1 MDSSDQNNPLV
12 TVYITN
18 YNYAPFLEQSIRSVL
33 DQTFQDFEL
42 IIIDDGSSDNSEEII
57 EKYREN
63 DKVRIIYQQNKGL
76 NATNNV
82 AIAEACGKYI
92 VRLDADDYLEPSAL
106 GMMVTLLEADP
117 ELGLVFPDYYYVDE
131 DGNVTGQER
140 RHHFDDE
147 VTLYDQPAHGACTMV
162 RLDFLKKM
170 GGYDEEFTCQDGY
183 ELWIKFVTFYKVT
196 NISRPL
202 FSYRRHGNNL
212 TVNEDRILST
222 RKAIKEK
229 FVSAHLKS
237 PNTLAIIPVRD
248 KFIGSVNWPL
258 MEYNGKTVL
267 EHKVLQC
274 LNSRNINHIVI
285 TSADQGTLEL
295 ARDVFA
301 SKPTVQVVERSSEF
315 AREGVSLKETIDLVL
330 EHVHSNFD
338 ALATIS
344 LDYPFLD
351 ATIIDE
357 AVNTLAIF
365 KSDSVISTRA
375 DLSTYYMH
383 NGTSLKAILDQNK
396 YTRYER
402 EALYKGVGGLV
413 VTTVK
418 SYLKR
423 SSMMGKRI
431 AHVLLTSREAF
442 GVHDAFHFEVFQ
454 ELVKLENRTLKK
466 AAS

>member
-1 MDSSDQNNPLV
+1 MGSSGQNNPLV

-18 YNYAPFLEQSIRSVL
+18 YNYAPFLEQSVESVL

-42 IIIDDGSSDNSEEII
+42 IIIDDGSTDGSRDII
-57 EKYREN
+57 ERYREN
-63 DKVRIIYQQNKGL
+63 DKVRVIYQQNKGL

-82 AIAEACGKYI
+82 AISEAQGKYI
-92 VRLDADDYLEPSAL
+92 VRLDADDFLEPSAL
-106 GMMVTLLEADP
+106 GMMVTLMEADS

-131 DGNVTGQER
+131 EGNVTGQER

-183 ELWIKFVTFYKVT
+183 ELWVKFVTFYKVT

-212 TVNEDRILST
+212 TVNEDRILNT

-229 FVSAHLKS
+229 FVSRHLQS
-237 PNTLAIIPVRD
+237 PKTLAILPVRD
-248 KFIGSVNWPL
+248 TFIGSINWPL
-258 MEYNGKTVL
+258 KEYGAKTVL
-267 EHKVLQC
+267 EHKVQQC

-285 TSADQGTLEL
+285 TSADAGTLQI
-295 ARDVFA
+295 ARQAYA
-301 SKPTVQVVERSSEF
+301 SNAQVQVVERPAEL

-330 EHVHSNFD
+330 GQVNSEFD

-344 LDYPFLD
+344 LDYPYVD
-351 ATIIDE
+351 SSIIDE

-383 NGTSLKAILDQNK
+383 NGNTLKPILDQNK

-413 VTTVK
+413 VSTMK
-418 SYLKR
+418 SYAKHKSIL
-423 SSMMGKRI
+423 GNRI
-431 AHVLLTSREAF
+431 AHVLLTSKEAF
-442 GVHDAFHFEVFQ
+442 GIHNAFDLEIFEKLAQ
-454 ELVKLENRTLKK
+454 YEKSRLENQ
-466 AAS
+466 A